1 MSEKEMDISSLK
13 IDRAQRK
20 NPETRGKYIKTGI
33 IILLFAAIAYT
44 LFYFFGDIFDP
55 PLEVKMTTAIMQTP
69 TESEALL
76 TGNGYVVAQRKAS
89 IASKAMGRLVY
100 LKVVEGDRV
109 RKGEVIGRLEDT
121 DILAQI
127 AQAEANLKLA
137 ETDLR
142 EAENNYKRI
151 KQLFDKSVATEM
163 EVDAA
168 ETRLKRVVA
177 GIELARMQI
186 KTLKVDLENTL
197 IRAPFDGTVLT
208 KNAEVGEVVS
218 PLSGGANS
226 RAAVV
231 TIADMNSLQVE
242 ADVAEANIDKVQMNM
257 ECIIYL
263 DAYPDNGYPGFVDK
277 IVPTADRSKATVLVK
292 IGFKGLDNKVL
303 PEMRA
308 RVSFMAEEVKVTNEK
323 SFLAVPVTAIVT
335 KGDKKYVLKVSDDK
349 IVEVP
354 VTLGKDYGITVEIK
368 TGLAEGD
375 KVVEKPGKELVPGLK
390 VKIKQ

>member
-1 MSEKEMDISSLK
+1 MSEKEMDLSSLK
-13 IDRAQRK
+13 IDRSQRK
-20 NPETRGKYIKTGI
+20 NPETRGKYIKTGT
-33 IILLFAAIAYT
+33 IILLIAVIAYSIY
-44 LFYFFGDIFDP
+44 YFFGDIFNP
-55 PLEVKMTTAIMQTP
+55 PIEVKMTTAIMQTP

-121 DILAQI
+121 DVLAQI
-127 AQAEANLKLA
+127 AQAEANLNLS

-142 EAENNYKRI
+142 EAENNYKRV
-151 KQLFDKSVATEM
+151 KQLFDKSVATEV

-242 ADVAEANIDKVQMNM
+242 ADVAEANIDKVQMGM
-257 ECIIYL
+257 QCIIYL
-263 DAYPDNGYPGFVDK
+263 DAYPDKGYPGFVDK

-323 SFLAVPVTAIVT
+323 SFLAIPVTAIISR
-335 KGDKKYVLKVSDDK
+335 GDKKFVLKVSDDK

-354 VTLGKDYGITVEIK
+354 VTLGKDYGITTEIK

-375 KVVEKPGKELVPGLK
+375 RVVEKPGKELVPGLK

>member
-1 MSEKEMDISSLK
+1 MSEKEMDLSSLK
-13 IDRAQRK
+13 IDRSKRK

-33 IILLFAAIAYT
+33 ILLILVAIAYSVY
-44 LFYFFGDIFDP
+44 YFFGDIFDP

-100 LKVVEGDRV
+100 LKVVEGDKV
-109 RKGEVIGRLEDT
+109 RKDEVIGRLEDT

-127 AQAEANLKLA
+127 AQAEANVKLA

-142 EAENNYKRI
+142 EAENNYKRV

-263 DAYPDNGYPGFVDK
+263 DAYPDKGYPGFVDK

-292 IGFKGLDNKVL
+292 IGFKDLDNKVL

-308 RVSFMAEEVKVTNEK
+308 RVSFMANEVKITNEK
-323 SFLAVPVTAIVT
+323 SFLAIPVTAIVT
-335 KGDKKYVLKVSDDK
+335 KGDKKYVLKVTDDK

-354 VTLGKDYGITVEIK
+354 VTTGKDYGITVEIK
-368 TGLAEGD
+368 SGLVEGD

>member
-1 MSEKEMDISSLK
+1 MSEKEMDLSSLK

-33 IILLFAAIAYT
+33 IVLLFAAIAYT

>member
-1 MSEKEMDISSLK
+1 MSEKEMDLSSLK
-13 IDRAQRK
+13 IDRSQRK

-33 IILLFAAIAYT
+33 IILLLAATAYSI
-44 LFYFFGDIFDP
+44 FYFFGDIFDP

-121 DILAQI
+121 DVLAQI

-142 EAENNYKRI
+142 EAENNYKRV
-151 KQLFDKSVATEM
+151 KQLFAKAVATEM

-263 DAYPDNGYPGFVDK
+263 DAYPDKGYPGFVDK

-323 SFLAVPVTAIVT
+323 SFLAIPVTAIVT
-335 KGDKKYVLKVSDDK
+335 KGDKKFVLKVSDDK

-354 VTLGKDYGITVEIK
+354 VTLGKDYGITTEIK

>member
-1 MSEKEMDISSLK
+1 MSEKEMDLSSLK

-127 AQAEANLKLA
+127 AQAEANVKLA

-142 EAENNYKRI
+142 EAENNYKRV

-335 KGDKKYVLKVSDDK
+335 KGDKKYVLKVSEDK

>member
-1 MSEKEMDISSLK
+1 MPDSEMDLSTLK
-13 IDRAQRK
+13 IDRTQRK
-20 NPETRGKYIKTGI
+20 NPENRGKYIKFGVL
-33 IILLFAAIAYT
+33 IILLAAIAWAV
-44 LFYFFGDIFDP
+44 FYFFGDIFDP
-55 PLEVKMTTAIMQTP
+55 PAEVKMTTAVMQTP

-89 IASKAMGRLVY
+89 IASKAMGRLVF
-100 LKVVEGDRV
+100 LKVVEGDKV
-109 RKGEVIGRLEDT
+109 RKNEVIARLEDT
-121 DILAQI
+121 DIIAQI
-127 AQAEANLKLA
+127 QQAESNLKLS
-137 ETDLR
+137 ETDLK
-142 EAENNYKRI
+142 EAENNFRRA
-151 KQLFDKSVATEM
+151 KQLFERNALTET
-163 EVDAA
+163 ELDAA

-177 GIELARMQI
+177 GIDYAKTQI
-186 KTLKVDLENTL
+186 TRLKVDLENTL

-242 ADVAEANIDKVQMNM
+242 ADVSESNIDKITLNM
-257 ECIIYL
+257 ECQVYL
-263 DAYPDNGYPGFVDK
+263 DAYPDKGYAGFVAK

-292 IGFKGLDNKVL
+292 IGFKDYDSKVL

-308 RVSFMAEEVKVTNEK
+308 RVSFLAEPVKNTDQK
-323 SFLAVPVTAIVT
+323 PFLAIPVTSIV
-335 KGDKKYVLKVSDDK
+335 KRDNKKYVYKVKDDK

-354 VTLGKDYGITVEIK
+354 VTTGKEYGTTVEI
-368 TGLAEGD
+368 TSGLAEGD
-375 KVVEKPGKELVPGLK
+375 KILEKVTKEITPGLK

>member
-1 MSEKEMDISSLK
+1 MSEKEMDLSSLK

-33 IILLFAAIAYT
+33 IVLLFAAIAYT

-142 EAENNYKRI
+142 EAENNYKRV

>member
-1 MSEKEMDISSLK
+1 MSEKEMDLSSLK
-13 IDRAQRK
+13 IDRSQRK

-33 IILLFAAIAYT
+33 IILLFAVIAYAI
-44 LFYFFGDIFDP
+44 FYFFGDIFDP

-142 EAENNYKRI
+142 EAENNYKRV
-151 KQLFDKSVATEM
+151 KQLFAKAVATEM

-263 DAYPDNGYPGFVDK
+263 DAYPDKGYPGFVDK

-323 SFLAVPVTAIVT
+323 SFLALPVTAIVT
-335 KGDKKYVLKVSDDK
+335 KNDKKFVLKVTDDK

-354 VTLGKDYGITVEIK
+354 VTLGKDYGVTVEIK

>member
-1 MSEKEMDISSLK
+1 MDLSSLK

-127 AQAEANLKLA
+127 AQAEANVKLA

-142 EAENNYKRI
+142 EAENNYKRV

>member
-1 MSEKEMDISSLK
+1 MSEKEMDLSSLK
-13 IDRAQRK
+13 IDRSQRK

-33 IILLFAAIAYT
+33 IILLFAVIAYAI
-44 LFYFFGDIFDP
+44 FYFFGDIFDP

-142 EAENNYKRI
+142 EAENNYKRV

-263 DAYPDNGYPGFVDK
+263 DAYPDKGYPGFVDK

-308 RVSFMAEEVKVTNEK
+308 RVSFMAEEVTVTNEK
-323 SFLAVPVTAIVT
+323 SFLAIPVTAIVT
-335 KGDKKYVLKVSDDK
+335 KNDKKFVLKVTDDK

-354 VTLGKDYGITVEIK
+354 VTLGKDYGISVEIK
-368 TGLAEGD
+368 SGLSEGD
-375 KVVEKPGKELVPGLK
+375 KVVEKPGKDLTPGLK

>member
-1 MSEKEMDISSLK
+1 MSEKEMDLSSLK

-33 IILLFAAIAYT
+33 IVLLFAAIAYT

-127 AQAEANLKLA
+127 AQAEANVKLA

-142 EAENNYKRI
+142 EAKNNYKRV

>member
-1 MSEKEMDISSLK
+1 MSEKEMDLSSLK

>member
-1 MSEKEMDISSLK
+1 M
-13 IDRAQRK
+13 
-20 NPETRGKYIKTGI
+20 
-33 IILLFAAIAYT
+33 
-44 LFYFFGDIFDP
+44 
-55 PLEVKMTTAIMQTP
+55 
-69 TESEALL
+69 
-76 TGNGYVVAQRKAS
+76 
-89 IASKAMGRLVY
+89 
-100 LKVVEGDRV
+100 
-109 RKGEVIGRLEDT
+109 
-121 DILAQI
+121 
-127 AQAEANLKLA
+127 
-137 ETDLR
+137 
-142 EAENNYKRI
+142 
-151 KQLFDKSVATEM
+151 
-163 EVDAA
+163 
-168 ETRLKRVVA
+168 
-177 GIELARMQI
+177 
-186 KTLKVDLENTL
+186 
-197 IRAPFDGTVLT
+197 
-208 KNAEVGEVVS
+208 S

-257 ECIIYL
+257 ECIISL
-263 DAYPDNGYPGFVDK
+263 DAYPDTGYPGFVDK

>member
-1 MSEKEMDISSLK
+1 MSEKEMDLSSLK

-33 IILLFAAIAYT
+33 IVLLFAAIAYT

-127 AQAEANLKLA
+127 AQAEANVKLA

-142 EAENNYKRI
+142 EAENNYKRV

>member
-1 MSEKEMDISSLK
+1 MSEKEMDLSSLK

-89 IASKAMGRLVY
+89 IASKAMGRFVY

-127 AQAEANLKLA
+127 AQAEANVKLA

-142 EAENNYKRI
+142 EAENNYKRV

>member
-1 MSEKEMDISSLK
+1 MSEKEMDLSSLK
-13 IDRAQRK
+13 IDRSQRK

-33 IILLFAAIAYT
+33 IILLFAVIAYAI
-44 LFYFFGDIFDP
+44 FYFFGDIFDP

-142 EAENNYKRI
+142 EAENNYKRV
-151 KQLFDKSVATEM
+151 KQLFAKAVATEM

-263 DAYPDNGYPGFVDK
+263 DAYPDKGYPGFVDK

-323 SFLAVPVTAIVT
+323 SFLALPVTAIVT
-335 KGDKKYVLKVSDDK
+335 KNDKKFVLKVTDDK

>member
-1 MSEKEMDISSLK
+1 MSEKEMDLSSLK

-127 AQAEANLKLA
+127 AQAEANVKLA

-142 EAENNYKRI
+142 EAENNYKRV

>member
-1 MSEKEMDISSLK
+1 
-13 IDRAQRK
+13 
-20 NPETRGKYIKTGI
+20 
-33 IILLFAAIAYT
+33 
-44 LFYFFGDIFDP
+44 
-55 PLEVKMTTAIMQTP
+55 MTTAIMQTP

-89 IASKAMGRLVY
+89 IASKAMGRLVF
-100 LKVVEGDRV
+100 LKVVEGDKV
-109 RKGEVIGRLEDT
+109 TKNEVIGRLEDT

-127 AQAEANLKLA
+127 AQAEANLKLS
-137 ETDLR
+137 ESDLK
-142 EAENNYKRI
+142 EAENNYRRI
-151 KQLFDKSVATEM
+151 KQLFDKSAATEM

-168 ETRLKRVVA
+168 ETRLKRVTA

-231 TIADMNSLQVE
+231 TVADMNSLQVE
-242 ADVAEANIDKVQMNM
+242 ADVAEANIDKVQLNM

-263 DAYPDNGYPGFVDK
+263 DAYPDKGYPGFVDK

-292 IGFKGLDNKVL
+292 IGFKNLDNKVL

-323 SFLAVPVTAIVT
+323 SFLALPVTAIVT
-335 KGDKKYVLKVSDDK
+335 KNDKKYVFKVKDDK

-368 TGLAEGD
+368 TGLVEGD
-375 KVVEKPGKELVPGLK
+375 KVVEKPGKDLVPGLK

>member
-1 MSEKEMDISSLK
+1 MSEKEMDLSSLK

-20 NPETRGKYIKTGI
+20 NPETRGRYIKTGI

-127 AQAEANLKLA
+127 AQAEANVKLA

-142 EAENNYKRI
+142 EAENNYKRV

>member
-1 MSEKEMDISSLK
+1 MSEKEMDLSSLK

-33 IILLFAAIAYT
+33 IVLLFAAIAYT

-127 AQAEANLKLA
+127 AQAEANVKLA

-142 EAENNYKRI
+142 EAENNYKRV

-218 PLSGGANS
+218 PLSGGASS

>member
-1 MSEKEMDISSLK
+1 MSEKEMDLSSLK
-13 IDRAQRK
+13 IDRSQRK
-20 NPETRGKYIKTGI
+20 NPENRGKYIKTGI
-33 IILLFAAIAYT
+33 IILLVAAIAYSI
-44 LFYFFGDIFDP
+44 FYFFGDIFDP
-55 PLEVKMTTAIMQTP
+55 PIEVKMTTAIMQTP

-121 DILAQI
+121 DVLAQI

-142 EAENNYKRI
+142 EAENNYKRV
-151 KQLFDKSVATEM
+151 KQLFDKAVATEM

-242 ADVAEANIDKVQMNM
+242 ADVAEANIDKVQMGM
-257 ECIIYL
+257 QCIIYL
-263 DAYPDNGYPGFVDK
+263 DAYPDKGYPGFVDK

-323 SFLAVPVTAIVT
+323 SFLAIPVTAIIT
-335 KGDKKYVLKVSDDK
+335 RGDNKFVLKVSDDK

-354 VTLGKDYGITVEIK
+354 VTLGKDYGITTEIK

>member
-1 MSEKEMDISSLK
+1 MSEKEMDLSSLK
-13 IDRAQRK
+13 IDRSQRK

-33 IILLFAAIAYT
+33 IILLFAVIAYAI
-44 LFYFFGDIFDP
+44 FYFFGDIFDP

-142 EAENNYKRI
+142 EAENNYKRV
-151 KQLFDKSVATEM
+151 KQLFAKAVATEM

-168 ETRLKRVVA
+168 ETKLKRVVA

-226 RAAVV
+226 RAAVI

-242 ADVAEANIDKVQMNM
+242 ADVAEANIDKVQLNM

-263 DAYPDNGYPGFVDK
+263 DAYPDKGYPGFVDK

-323 SFLAVPVTAIVT
+323 SFLALPVTAIVT
-335 KGDKKYVLKVSDDK
+335 KNDKKFVLKVTDDK

-375 KVVEKPGKELVPGLK
+375 KVVEKPGKDLVPGLK

>member
-1 MSEKEMDISSLK
+1 MSEKEMDLSSLK
-13 IDRAQRK
+13 IDRSQRK

-33 IILLFAAIAYT
+33 IILLFAVIAYAI
-44 LFYFFGDIFDP
+44 FYFFGDIFDP

-142 EAENNYKRI
+142 EAENNYKRV
-151 KQLFDKSVATEM
+151 KQLFDKAVATEM

-263 DAYPDNGYPGFVDK
+263 DAYPDKGYPGFVDK

-323 SFLAVPVTAIVT
+323 SFLALPVTAIVT
-335 KGDKKYVLKVSDDK
+335 KNDKKFVLKVTDDK

-354 VTLGKDYGITVEIK
+354 VTLGKDYGVTVEIK